1 VIRILLAACG
11 ILAVFAIACSSGG
24 SGSGTG
30 QTPGPA
36 ASGEA
41 GTASTEPG
49 CQPLLP
55 HAPGSASDALTSGG
69 QQRTYIVHVPAG
81 YDGSKR
87 VPLVVAYPGYGQPA
101 DSLAVYDGLD
111 AVSDASGFV
120 VVTPNALGSPQ
131 FWNEGA
137 SAGLPDDVQ
146 FTKDLLAKVENE
158 LCIDAARVYTAG
170 YSNGGGMALRAACAM
185 PQAIAAVG
193 VVSAYYPGCTADV
206 PLIAFHGTADP
217 VVPFEGGKSGAFPN
231 VNFPVVRRSVSEWAK
246 TLGCDGLATIS
257 HPSQNVELSTYARCV
272 GGDGEALLYTIIGGG
287 HTWPGATLVISPLL
301 GETTAEINASM
312 TIWSFLAA
320 HPRGS

>member
-11 ILAVFAIACSSGG
+11 ILTVFAIACSSGG
-24 SGSGTG
+24 STSGSVK
-30 QTPGPA
+30 TPETT

-41 GTASTEPG
+41 VAASARCRPSLT
-49 CQPLLP
+49 
-55 HAPGSASDALTSGG
+55 HASGSASDALTSGG

-81 YDGSKR
+81 YDGGR
-87 VPLVVAYPGYGQPA
+87 RAPLVVAYPGYGQSA

-131 FWNEGA
+131 FWNEGK

-146 FTKDLLAKVENE
+146 FTKDLLAKLEGE
-158 LCIDAARVYTAG
+158 LCIDTARIYMAG
-170 YSNGGGMALRAACAM
+170 YSNGGGMALRAACEM
-185 PQAIAAVG
+185 PQTIAAVA
-193 VVSAYYPGCTADV
+193 VVSAYYPNCTAAV

-217 VVPFEGGKSGAFPN
+217 VVPFEGGASGAFPG
-231 VNFPVVRRSVSEWAK
+231 VNFPVVRRSVSEWAQ

-257 HPSQNVELSTYARCV
+257 HPSQNVELSTYSRCG

-287 HTWPGATLVISPLL
+287 HTWPGATITITPVL
-301 GETTAEINASM
+301 GTTTHEINASTTM
-312 TIWSFLAA
+312 WSFLAA
-320 HPRGS
+320 HARGS